1 MRKETHMG
9 VHKLDIFQELEP
21 AYLTK
26 KNNKEVGVFVVDM
39 DEYRERRKTL
49 IAKQLMKD
57 IDEARTDLN
66 NKKTYSLDEV
76 FEELGIE

>member
-1 MRKETHMG
+1 MG